1 MSTFLGIDLGTT
13 NSVVMRTKSQ
23 GRSCIPLKV
32 IEIQETKMSRL
43 TPELTAEINRRLIA
57 EFDPDQII
65 LFGSHAW
72 GMPGQDSDVDLLVV
86 VSETD
91 ERPKARAVRAH
102 RCLRGIP
109 LPMDLIVRSRD
120 EMARSARVSA
130 SLEAEILDR
139 GKVLYGRS
147 EAGTGAQLAPKGIA

>member
-1 MSTFLGIDLGTT
+1 
-13 NSVVMRTKSQ
+13 
-23 GRSCIPLKV
+23 
-32 IEIQETKMSRL
+32 MSRL
-43 TPELTAEINRRLIA
+43 PPDLVAEITRRLVT
-57 EFDPDQII
+57 EFEPDQII

-72 GMPGQDSDVDLLVV
+72 GTPGQNSDVDLLVIV
-86 VSETD
+86 PQTV
-91 ERPKARAVRAH
+91 ERPTARAVRAH

-120 EMARSARVSA
+120 EMACFARVSA

-147 EAGTGAQLAPKGIA
+147 EAGTGEQ

>member
-1 MSTFLGIDLGTT
+1 M
-13 NSVVMRTKSQ
+13 
-23 GRSCIPLKV
+23 
-32 IEIQETKMSRL
+32 
-43 TPELTAEINRRLIA
+43 AEIIRRLVT

-72 GMPGQDSDVDLLVV
+72 GMPGQDSDVDLLVIV
-86 VSETD
+86 PETD
-91 ERPKARAVRAH
+91 ERPTARAARAH

-109 LPMDLIVRSRD
+109 LPMDLIVKSRE
-120 EMARSARVSA
+120 EMARFARVSA

-147 EAGTGAQLAPKGIA
+147 EAGTGAAVGSERRRMTWPRQGCWDRLIRQSSMWPSIIVSKPRKKL

>member
-1 MSTFLGIDLGTT
+1 MSTFVGIDPGNT
-13 NSVVMRTKSQ
+13 NSVVARTKSQ
-23 GRSCIPLKV
+23 GRNCVPFNV
-32 IEIQETKMSRL
+32 IEIQETMMSKL
-43 TPELTAEINRRLIA
+43 TPDLTAEINRRLVA

-72 GMPGQDSDVDLLVV
+72 GMPGQDSDVDLLVIV
-86 VSETD
+86 PETD
-91 ERPKARAVRAH
+91 ERPTTRAVRAH
-102 RCLRGIP
+102 RCLRGMP

-120 EMARSARVSA
+120 EMARSARVST

-147 EAGTGAQLAPKGIA
+147 EVGTGEQLAPQGVA

>member
-1 MSTFLGIDLGTT
+1 MMSKTTPDL
-13 NSVVMRTKSQ
+13 
-23 GRSCIPLKV
+23 L
-32 IEIQETKMSRL
+32 
-43 TPELTAEINRRLIA
+43 AEITRRLVT

-72 GMPGQDSDVDLLVV
+72 GVPGEDSDVDLLVIIPG
-86 VSETD
+86 SE
-91 ERPKARAVRAH
+91 ERPTARAVRAH

-120 EMARSARVSA
+120 EMARFARVPA

-147 EAGTGAQLAPKGIA
+147 EARTGEQLAPKGVA

>member
-1 MSTFLGIDLGTT
+1 MSTFVSIDLGTT
-13 NSVVMRTKSQ
+13 NSVVARTKNQ
-23 GRSCIPLKV
+23 GRNCVPFKV
-32 IEIQETKMSRL
+32 TEIQETMMSRL
-43 TPELTAEINRRLIA
+43 TRDLTAEINRRLVA

-72 GMPGQDSDVDLLVV
+72 GVPGQDSDVDLLVIV
-86 VSETD
+86 PETD
-91 ERPKARAVRAH
+91 ERPTARAVRAH

-120 EMARSARVSA
+120 EMARFSRVSA

-139 GKVLYGRS
+139 GKVLYLSTRP
-147 EAGTGAQLAPKGIA
+147 LAPSHRT

>member
-1 MSTFLGIDLGTT
+1 M
-13 NSVVMRTKSQ
+13 
-23 GRSCIPLKV
+23 P
-32 IEIQETKMSRL
+32 RL
-43 TPELTAEINRRLIA
+43 TTDLTAEINRRLVA

-72 GMPGQDSDVDLLVV
+72 GMPGEDSDVDLLVIV
-86 VSETD
+86 PDTD
-91 ERPKARAVRAH
+91 ERPSARAARGH

-109 LPMDLIVRSRD
+109 LPMDLIVKSRG

-147 EAGTGAQLAPKGIA
+147 EAGTGEPENVHPVAEDS

>member
-1 MSTFLGIDLGTT
+1 MSIVVGIDLGTT
-13 NSVVMRTKSQ
+13 NSVVARTKSQ
-23 GRSCIPLKV
+23 GRKCVPFNV
-32 IEIQETKMSRL
+32 IEVQETMMSRL
-43 TPELTAEINRRLIA
+43 TPDLTAEISRRLVA

-72 GMPGQDSDVDLLVV
+72 GMPGQDSDVDLLVIV
-86 VSETD
+86 PETD
-91 ERPKARAVRAH
+91 ERPTARATRAH

-109 LPMDLIVRSRD
+109 VPMDLIVRSRD

-139 GKVLYGRS
+139 GKVLYGRG
-147 EAGTGAQLAPKGIA
+147 EAGTGEQLAPKGVA

>member
-1 MSTFLGIDLGTT
+1 MSKLNSDL
-13 NSVVMRTKSQ
+13 M
-23 GRSCIPLKV
+23 
-32 IEIQETKMSRL
+32 
-43 TPELTAEINRRLIA
+43 AEITRRLVN

-72 GMPGQDSDVDLLVV
+72 GIPDQDSDLDLLVIV
-86 VSETD
+86 AETD
-91 ERPKARAVRAH
+91 ERPKTRSVRAH

-139 GKVLYGRS
+139 GKVLYGRGES
-147 EAGTGAQLAPKGIA
+147 RTGEQLAPKGVA